1 MIEYYYPGVDT
12 SPGAL
17 NLAYPI
23 VFEFTGYSIRKWYVE
38 RETEKTLFLK
48 RINAKSY
55 DTRRLHKNMFGK
67 VHNWRGELFSYNRDE
82 VIEKAKA
89 HIQKEREALY
99 KLEADIETAI
109 ENLGEKP

>member
-1 MIEYYYPGVDT
+1 MTEHYYPGVDT
-12 SPGAL
+12 SPGAI
-17 NLAYPI
+17 NKAYPI
-23 VFEFTGYSIRKWYVE
+23 VFEFTGHSIRKWYVE
-38 RETEKTLFLK
+38 RDTEKTLFLK

-55 DTRRLHKNMFGK
+55 DTRRLPKSEIDDQH
-67 VHNWRGELFSYNRDE
+67 WRGGMFSYDRDK

-99 KLEADIETAI
+99 RLEAQIETDI